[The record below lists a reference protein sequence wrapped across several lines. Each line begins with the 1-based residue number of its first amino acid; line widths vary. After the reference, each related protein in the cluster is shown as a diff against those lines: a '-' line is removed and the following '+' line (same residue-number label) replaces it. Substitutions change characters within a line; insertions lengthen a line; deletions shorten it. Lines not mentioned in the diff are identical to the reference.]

1 MGDPTNQRV
10 TLVIGGGGG
19 IGSEIVRRLAGTVV
33 VAGRTR
39 ADLEAVASETGAIV
53 RELDA
58 RDLGAVTIAVQEV
71 ADEHGRIDG
80 IVNAAGSV
88 MIKPAHLTTPDE
100 WQDIVATNLTT
111 AFATVRAA
119 GSVMKDGGSV
129 VLISTAATSTGLA
142 NHEAIAATKGGIDA
156 LVRSAAATYG
166 RRGLRCNAVAPGL
179 VATPQTERITSNER
193 QAETSRAMHA
203 LGRLG
208 KPADIAR
215 AVVFLLD
222 PANDWI
228 TGQVLGVDGG
238 LSRVR
243 TR

>member
-1 MGDPTNQRV
+1 MGEPTDQRV

-19 IGSEIVRRLAGTVV
+19 IGSEVVRSLDGTVV

-39 ADLEAVASETGAIV
+39 ADLEAVASDTGAVV

-58 RDLGAVTIAVQEV
+58 RDLGAVTAAVQEL
-71 ADEHGRIDG
+71 ADEYGRVDG

-166 RRGLRCNAVAPGL
+166 RRGLRFNAVAPGL

-208 KPADIAR
+208 EPADIAR

>member
-1 MGDPTNQRV
+1 MSDPTTNRV

-19 IGSEIVRRLAGTVV
+19 IGSEVVRHLPGTVV

-39 ADLEAVASETGAIV
+39 DALDAVAQETGARV

-58 RDLGAVTIAVQEV
+58 RDLGAVATAVQEV
-71 ADEHGRIDG
+71 RDEHGRLDG
-80 IVNAAGSV
+80 VVNAAGSV

-100 WQDIVATNLTT
+100 WDDIVGTNLTT

-119 GSVMKDGGSV
+119 GSAMKDGGSV
-129 VLISTAATSTGLA
+129 VLVSTAATSTGLA

-166 RRGLRCNAVAPGL
+166 RRGLRFNAVAPGL

-208 KPADIAR
+208 TPGDIAR
-215 AVVFLLD
+215 AIAFLLD
-222 PANDWI
+222 PTNDWI

>member
-1 MGDPTNQRV
+1 MSDSTTDRV

-19 IGSEIVRRLAGTVV
+19 IGSEVVHHLPGTVV

-39 ADLEAVASETGAIV
+39 DALEAVAADTGASV

-58 RDLGAVTIAVQEV
+58 RDLGRVVTAVQEV
-71 ADEHGRIDG
+71 MDEHGRLDG

-100 WQDIVATNLTT
+100 WDAIVATNLTT

-129 VLISTAATSTGLA
+129 VLVSTAATSTGLA

-156 LVRSAAATYG
+156 LVRSASATYG
-166 RRGLRCNAVAPGL
+166 RRGLRFNAVAPGL
-179 VATPQTERITSNER
+179 VATSQTERITSNER

-208 KPADIAR
+208 EPGDIAR
-215 AVVFLLD
+215 AIAFLLD
-222 PANDWI
+222 PGNDWI